1 MRSRPLFRIRIL
13 LPLLILTTI
22 TAFFGCKK
30 AESPPPQRPKISP
43 PPQPPR
49 RVEAP
54 KPAPRPRNPEDSYA
68 LPPVFN
74 FERDGSVL
82 EMANWLST
90 RTATVMMHTLRKE
103 LAGGSVEKAIQA
115 CQKTA
120 GTIERQF
127 GKSYNATVQRI
138 SHRNRNPANLASSDE
153 MKLIRQLKQKISMDS
168 PTLHTFLSSE
178 DKKTKTVYLP
188 ILVAMP
194 TCLKCH
200 GSPTKDIEPETLALL
215 KKYYP
220 QDRATGF
227 RFGDIRGM
235 WKITFQK
242 TP

>member
-1 MRSRPLFRIRIL
+1 MRSRYLFGAHTL
-13 LPLLILTTI
+13 LSLLIFTTSA
-22 TAFFGCKK
+22 AFFGCKK
-30 AESPPPQRPKISP
+30 ADPPPPQRRKISP

-54 KPAPRPRNPEDSYA
+54 KPAPQPRNPEDSYA

-82 EMANWLST
+82 DMANWLST
-90 RTATVMMHTLRKE
+90 RTATVMMRTLRQE
-103 LAGGSVEKAIQA
+103 MAGGSIEKAIQT

-120 GTIERQF
+120 GHIERQF
-127 GKSYNATVQRI
+127 GKSHNATVQRI

-153 MKLIRQLKQKISMDS
+153 MKLIRQLKQKIAMDS
-168 PTLHTFLSSE
+168 PTLHTLLPSE

-227 RFGDIRGM
+227 RIGDVRGM

-242 TP
+242 SP